1 MRTRNVFGAL
11 LLSSA
16 MLLSGCGAIDLSSI
30 DLPWESPAPQ
40 PAAPTAMALRVDAG
54 DAVPVPDGMQR
65 EDLQAPFGTPQ
76 SDVRPTQRGSL

>member
-1 MRTRNVFGAL
+1 
-11 LLSSA
+11 
-16 MLLSGCGAIDLSSI
+16 
-30 DLPWESPAPQ
+30 
-40 PAAPTAMALRVDAG
+40 MALRVDAG